1 MRKIIFAL
9 AATLPAFGAAH
20 ADDVF
25 STLQFPEGKTIS
37 SRHQHGD
44 AAPRSVIANPK
55 RGMGISSAAP
65 METNPQR
72 GKISSRYVYGD
83 APLPS
88 TAPNGMSGYGLSSGA
103 PMRTHGP
110 SELGFSP
117 RILDGSN

>member
-20 ADDVF
+20 AEDFF

-44 AAPRSVIANPK
+44 AAPRSVITNPK
-55 RGMGISSAAP
+55 RSTDFSSAAP
-65 METNPQR
+65 MEADPQR
-72 GKISSRYVYGD
+72 GQISSRYFYGD
-83 APLPS
+83 APLS
-88 TAPNGMSGYGLSSGA
+88 RTAAGRVSGFGHTSSA
-103 PMRTHGP
+103 PMRAHGS
-110 SELGFSP
+110 SEFGASP